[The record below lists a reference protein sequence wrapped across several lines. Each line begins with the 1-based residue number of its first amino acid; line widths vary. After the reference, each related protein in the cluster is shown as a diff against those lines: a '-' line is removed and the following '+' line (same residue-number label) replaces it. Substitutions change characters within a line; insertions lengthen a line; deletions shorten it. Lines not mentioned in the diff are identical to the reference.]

1 MGKKCVMEKVI
12 KMIFPEFNE
21 TVSVELDDSQS
32 PKTVK
37 AILENLPIEVNIN
50 KWGEELYT
58 DKTSIVAQEE
68 NAKSEVNLFDVAFW
82 PEGNAF
88 CFFYG
93 PTPIS
98 KAGKILPYSPV
109 NIIGRIISTH
119 DNVLNKVKD
128 RAKVLIKKAAA

>member
-1 MGKKCVMEKVI
+1 MYMEKI
-12 KMIFPEFNE
+12 KIIFPEFKE
-21 TVSVELDDSQS
+21 TVSVELSDSQS
-32 PKTVK
+32 PNTVK

-82 PEGNAF
+82 PEGNAI
-88 CFFYG
+88 CLFYG

-98 KAGKILPYSPV
+98 KGGKILPYSPV
-109 NIIGRIISTH
+109 NIVGRIISTP

-128 RAKVLIKKAAA
+128 RAEVLIKKAA

>member
-1 MGKKCVMEKVI
+1 MEKLI
-12 KMIFPEFNE
+12 KIIFPEFNE
-21 TVSVELDDSQS
+21 TVSVELDDLQS

-68 NAKSEVNLFDVAFW
+68 NAKSEVNLFDVAS
-82 PEGNAF
+82 PAEGNAF
-88 CFFYG
+88 CLFYG

-98 KAGKILPYSPV
+98 KDDTL
-109 NIIGRIISTH
+109 
-119 DNVLNKVKD
+119 
-128 RAKVLIKKAAA
+128 

>member
-1 MGKKCVMEKVI
+1 MEKLI
-12 KMIFPEFNE
+12 KIIFPELNE

-37 AILENLPIEVNIN
+37 AILENIPIEVNIN

-68 NAKSEVNLFDVAFW
+68 NAKSEVNLFDLAFW
-82 PEGNAF
+82 PEGNAL

-98 KAGKILPYSPV
+98 KPGKILPYSPV
-109 NIIGRIISTH
+109 DIIGRIISIY

-128 RAKVLIKKAAA
+128 TTKVLIKKAA